1 MSFINYVPMDPV
13 EIFFFIHIDT
23 QSIRLVDLFLNI
35 FFGSVTFYSLG
46 FLSLAHVR
54 FLYRLLLC
62 FLVNVG
68 GISEPQPRS

>member
-1 MSFINYVPMDPV
+1 MLREESRGNSPQTLATYRCENQTIKKAEHLRTVA
-13 EIFFFIHIDT
+13 
-23 QSIRLVDLFLNI
+23 
-35 FFGSVTFYSLG
+35 FYSLG